1 MMLLFRFLAEERNRI
16 FEGMREW
23 ENKTCIRFYERPEGH
38 NESYINIFKGA
49 GYVAYNMTIHGCVQ
63 YVILNTY

>member
-1 MMLLFRFLAEERNRI
+1 MIRFFLLLAEERNRI

-49 GYVAYNMTIHGCVQ
+49 GYVA
-63 YVILNTY
+63 